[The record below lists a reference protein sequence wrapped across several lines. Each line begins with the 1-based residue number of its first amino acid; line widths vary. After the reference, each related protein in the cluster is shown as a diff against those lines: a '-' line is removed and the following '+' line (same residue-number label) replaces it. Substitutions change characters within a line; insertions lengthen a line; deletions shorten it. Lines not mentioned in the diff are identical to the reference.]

1 MKDSGKKDRLCLVD
15 TKGFGKPSQFS
26 GEAEQFLPWRH
37 RMASYIC
44 SIYPELREVLE
55 WCEERET
62 SISSDELDKAF
73 GESADEIDKV
83 PDLVEKERELASAL
97 QMVTQ
102 KEPFAIVINCG
113 VGGFEAWR
121 RLTWRYDPAT
131 APRKRTMLKAVTS
144 PQKQKL
150 EALPQAI

>member
-83 PDLVEKERELASAL
+83 PDLVEKSE
-97 QMVTQ
+97 
-102 KEPFAIVINCG
+102 N
-113 VGGFEAWR
+113 
-121 RLTWRYDPAT
+121 
-131 APRKRTMLKAVTS
+131 
-144 PQKQKL
+144 
-150 EALPQAI
+150 